1 MMWFHWMRMWYIW
14 CENKCSSMIRRNRS
28 EWVSHFSFLFHYFP
42 RKEKNPYPCACLA
55 QDSNSVL
62 GSLFEQESDV
72 TILQWLL
79 YLLAIWG
86 FGWVDLFLYLILL
99 RTISWLEN
107 CDHVFSSLWFLS
119 KSCLVFPLMVIQTHF
134 FLLVHFMI
142 WLCILPKIWS
152 HCISCYSITPSQHPH
167 LIYSFICFALPFK
180 LVFVSFHWHNQSI
193 IVTKI
198 YDCHFAR

>member
-86 FGWVDLFLYLILL
+86 WMSGSFSVFDFVKNHFLTWKLWSCFFFLVIFIQVLF
-99 RTISWLEN
+99 
-107 CDHVFSSLWFLS
+107 SLS
-119 KSCLVFPLMVIQTHF
+119 PYGNSNS
-134 FLLVHFMI
+134 FLLVSALYDMTVYLTKNLVTLHF
-142 WLCILPKIWS
+142 LLFDNT
-152 HCISCYSITPSQHPH
+152 ISTSSSY
-167 LIYSFICFALPFK
+167 LFIYLFCSAI
-180 LVFVSFHWHNQSI
+180 
-193 IVTKI
+193 
-198 YDCHFAR
+198 